1 MSIDLILGTAGHI
14 DHGKTALVKALTGVD
29 TDRLPEEKRRGITID
44 LGFAELVLGQYRLGI
59 VDVPGHEKFVRNML
73 AGATGI
79 DLALLVIAADDSIMP
94 QTREHLE
101 ILRLLDLDSIVVA
114 LTKCDLCEPEWIE
127 LVEQDVSELLG
138 DIARQPIRTSTAT
151 GQGIDQLREVLI
163 AAAGRAAD
171 SKRRNKEQG
180 PFRMAI
186 DRAFTVAGH
195 GTIVTGSVSS
205 GRVRLAD
212 ELVIQPGEIPVRV
225 RGIQNHTRNVEEVR
239 RGQRAAINLAGVH
252 HNQLQ
257 RGCELAARGH
267 LSPSRLLSVSLSL
280 LDSAPRPL
288 KHRARVRLHVG
299 TAELMASVKLLDRD
313 LLEPGN
319 SAPAQLFLGRP
330 AVTTW
335 GQPLVIRSESPVMT
349 IGGGHVID
357 PNASKLRRKR
367 ESVLTTLE
375 ELRSDDPMVRSSAA
389 VYFAGFGR
397 WEPAD
402 LARTAGVDE
411 VEGVCRELV
420 ERGDLLQIVVSPTRT
435 IRIHRRAFEELAD
448 RVEAVLATM
457 HQDSPRRSQ
466 LDRSRLANRFVYL
479 DAPLFDALLGSMSR
493 AGRIE
498 LTQRGVALADYR
510 PQLSNN
516 ERKLLDEILQTYRAA
531 EFRPPSV
538 EQVKAGAAKNQAA
551 VPELIELAAEEGRL
565 VKVSR
570 DFYLHADVESRMRE
584 LLATRLSGGKG
595 LTVSEIREVLSTTRK
610 YAVPFCEYLD
620 QIGVTQRQGDVR
632 VLKVDV

>member
-1 MSIDLILGTAGHI
+1 M
-14 DHGKTALVKALTGVD
+14 
-29 TDRLPEEKRRGITID
+29 
-44 LGFAELVLGQYRLGI
+44 
-59 VDVPGHEKFVRNML
+59 
-73 AGATGI
+73 
-79 DLALLVIAADDSIMP
+79 
-94 QTREHLE
+94 
-101 ILRLLDLDSIVVA
+101 
-114 LTKCDLCEPEWIE
+114 
-127 LVEQDVSELLG
+127 
-138 DIARQPIRTSTAT
+138 
-151 GQGIDQLREVLI
+151 
-163 AAAGRAAD
+163 
-171 SKRRNKEQG
+171 
-180 PFRMAI
+180 
-186 DRAFTVAGH
+186 
-195 GTIVTGSVSS
+195 
-205 GRVRLAD
+205 
-212 ELVIQPGEIPVRV
+212 RV

-299 TAELMASVKLLDRD
+299 TAELMASVKLLARD

-319 SAPAQLFLGRP
+319 SAVAQLFLDQP

-479 DAPLFDALLGSMSR
+479 DAPLFDALLGSMAQ

-498 LTQRGVALADYR
+498 LTQRTVALADYR

-570 DFYLHADVESRMRE
+570 EFYLHADVESRMRE